1 MAVVE
6 SKQAPHFSKRGA
18 LVMKAFEEFAK
29 SEPEDL
35 IELSK
40 QGYFTILLDE
50 NLRGLEGGL
59 EDDGF
64 KVIMPSQGLADDA
77 LIRKARGWAILT
89 RNSQDFVSGAVRYDY
104 DIIGIEDIKFV
115 DDKGERTNE
124 TVRKISD
131 AVRRSRIGT
140 RKGNFWLKIRDN
152 GSFHLEQLV

>member
-1 MAVVE
+1 
-6 SKQAPHFSKRGA
+6 
-18 LVMKAFEEFAK
+18 
-29 SEPEDL
+29 
-35 IELSK
+35 
-40 QGYFTILLDE
+40 
-50 NLRGLEGGL
+50 
-59 EDDGF
+59 
-64 KVIMPSQGLADDA
+64 
-77 LIRKARGWAILT
+77 
-89 RNSQDFVSGAVRYDY
+89 VRYDY